1 MDVRNWLR
9 ASGLSLCLWATAG
22 FSSPLVPGQQL
33 EVHFPSVPVPAPP
46 TPGVDPVHAQT
57 PPVGIARSCLAGV
70 ACAGP
75 ATAEPQP
82 LLSTPEVAPIHLVPA
97 ISVRLRLSD
106 VPVPALMQPVSVP
119 SFVVWV
125 PNPLGDDI
133 PLEICPDSCAVMSPA
148 SPHQP
153 LTLAVELEAG
163 DWQSSHEIAV
173 PATGG

>member
-1 MDVRNWLR
+1 MVVRYWLR

-33 EVHFPSVPVPAPP
+33 DVHFSGLPVPASP

-57 PPVGIARSCLAGV
+57 PPVGIARRCIADL

-82 LLSTPEVAPIHLVPA
+82 LLSTPEVAPIYLVPA

-106 VPVPALMQPVSVP
+106 VQVPALMQPVSVP
-119 SFVVWV
+119 SFVIWV

-133 PLEICPDSCAVMSPA
+133 PLEVCPENCTVMSPA
-148 SPHQP
+148 SPQRP
-153 LTLAVELEAG
+153 LTLTVEIKAG
-163 DWQSSHEIAV
+163 DWQLSRETAV
-173 PATGG
+173 PASGG